1 VWRELEQKGPE
12 AQALRR
18 IGSTQRDAGRLDEA
32 EAAYLRSIAIFE
44 GLGERREAAI
54 VQAQLALTWVRTG
67 RLDEASRLVEV
78 AVAEL
83 AVDDPDSPAE
93 PDSAGAW
100 ALEMLGAT
108 RLATGSAESA
118 YDCHARSLG
127 SFRSRN
133 ERYGSACAL
142 LNLGRCAAALG
153 RTGIARD
160 HLAESLRLFTGMG
173 NVDGQADAEE
183 ALAALPGEAE
193 PVRRPLS
200 SLFGGSWR
208 AAK

>member
-1 VWRELEQKGPE
+1 M
-12 AQALRR
+12 
-18 IGSTQRDAGRLDEA
+18 
-32 EAAYLRSIAIFE
+32 
-44 GLGERREAAI
+44 
-54 VQAQLALTWVRTG
+54 RTG
-67 RLDEASRLVEV
+67 QLDEASRLVEV

-83 AVDDPDSPAE
+83 AVEDPDSPAE

-118 YDCHARSLG
+118 YDCHTRSLG

-153 RTGIARD
+153 WTDIARD
-160 HLAESLRLFTGMG
+160 HFAVSGRCFAEMG
-173 NVDGQADAEE
+173 NLDGQADAEE
-183 ALAALPGEAE
+183 GLAALPEEVE
-193 PVRRPLS
+193 PARRPRAS
-200 SLFGGSWR
+200 RFSGR